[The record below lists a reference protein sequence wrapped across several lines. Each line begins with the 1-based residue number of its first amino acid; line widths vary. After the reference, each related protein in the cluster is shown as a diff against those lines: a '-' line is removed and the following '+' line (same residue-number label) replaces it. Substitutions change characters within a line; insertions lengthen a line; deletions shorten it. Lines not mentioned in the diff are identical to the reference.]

1 MRRLIVYS
9 TLAAVACAGP
19 TALAA
24 PVPYGPHVVYGIV
37 KRIAP
42 EELVVQT
49 RTGQLTRFD
58 ITIAKAAGR
67 TGVLYDGRAVALHG
81 DYDDKHA
88 YHVNAITSANGIRYG
103 AKWPLDR

>member
-1 MRRLIVYS
+1 MPRLIVYS
-9 TLAAVACAGP
+9 TLAAVICAGLP
-19 TALAA
+19 ALAA
-24 PVPYGPHVVYGIV
+24 RAPYGPHVVYGIV
-37 KRIAP
+37 KKVAP
-42 EELVVQT
+42 QELVVQT

-81 DYDDKHA
+81 DYDATHA

-103 AKWPLDR
+103 AKWPPDR

>member
-1 MRRLIVYS
+1 MRSLIVFAS
-9 TLAAVACAGP
+9 LAAVVCAGLP
-19 TALAA
+19 AIAA
-24 PVPYGPHVVYGIV
+24 SVPYGPHVVYGIV

-67 TGVLYDGRAVALHG
+67 TGVLYEGRAVALHG
-81 DYDDKHA
+81 NYDAKHA
-88 YHVNAITSANGIRYG
+88 YHVNAITSANGFRYG
-103 AKWPLDR
+103 AKWPPDR